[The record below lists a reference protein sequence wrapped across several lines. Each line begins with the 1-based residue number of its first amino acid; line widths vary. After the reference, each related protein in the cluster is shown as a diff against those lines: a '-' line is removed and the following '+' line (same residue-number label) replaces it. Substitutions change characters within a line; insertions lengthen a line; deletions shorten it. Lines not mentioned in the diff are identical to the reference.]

1 MFPRSGQRPVSRPED
16 LRSQPA
22 SRVVPNVA
30 SFSVDQGFWYSIP
43 PHLLNDLSVGSV
55 VRVPLSGR
63 RVRGWVVETVSHR
76 EGALKEVV
84 GVSGGMPVFDRA
96 LLKTLEWA
104 ASHYIAPLS
113 VLLAK
118 SAPPNLP
125 KSKRSVPITPTPPA
139 FERHPLLSV
148 CQAVARGQKRPSHAI
163 VGRWQSLDWLAC
175 LGVVTGSGK
184 SVMVVAPSAA
194 EVEWIASVGREVL
207 GESVVA
213 VTGDDSDLTRAWE
226 HAQGGSRVVVGTA
239 RVATWLIDDLAMMV
253 VLEEGRRA
261 MKDRQ
266 TPTLHVRDVV
276 RRRSLIE
283 RAPCVFFGPTPS
295 VEVLATGA
303 EIVST
308 EGRPWPLVE
317 IVDRSDEPP
326 GSELLSDRV
335 IAALRATSTARE
347 RSFVLTT
354 RKMVDR
360 LIEHVSRRLESR
372 LVGDLES
379 AASVVIGTERDLAG
393 LGSMGLTVAPNADG
407 MLLGQSYRTTEET
420 LRQLARLANAL
431 RGGRGRRMMIQTED
445 PGSDLVETLRRGDP
459 IPYLERV
466 LVERARSGLPPSSEM
481 IAVELRGELPADPD
495 VQLAAMPH
503 IAIVGP
509 LVVEDGVRWLLQG
522 DLKEVRSQLPRL
534 VSKWREGG
542 TTVRIDADPIDL

>member
-1 MFPRSGQRPVSRPED
+1 MTTEKPEA
-16 LRSQPA
+16 QPA
-22 SRVVPNVA
+22 ARVVPNVA
-30 SFSVDQGFWYSIP
+30 SFSVDRGFWYSIP

-76 EGALKEVV
+76 SGDLKEVA
-84 GVSGGMPVFDRA
+84 GISGGMAVFDNA

-104 ASHYIAPLS
+104 ASHYVAPLS

-125 KSKRSVPITPTPPA
+125 KSERSVPSIPTPSVP
-139 FERHPLLSV
+139 EGHPLLSV
-148 CQAVARGQKRPSHAI
+148 CMAVARGQKRPSQAI
-163 VGRWQSLDWLAC
+163 VGRWQSLDWLPC
-175 LGVVTGSGK
+175 LGVVIETGK
-184 SVMVVAPSAA
+184 SVMVVVSSVA
-194 EVEWIASVGREVL
+194 EVEWIASAGKKLL
-207 GESVVA
+207 GEAVVE
-213 VTGDDSDLTRAWE
+213 VTGDDSDLTSAWE
-226 HAQGGSRVVVGTA
+226 QAQGGSRVIIGTA

-276 RRRSLIE
+276 RRRSLFE

-303 EIVST
+303 EVVST
-308 EGRPWPLVE
+308 TGRPWPLVE
-317 IVDRSDEPP
+317 VVDRSDEPP
-326 GSELLSDRV
+326 GSGLLSDRV
-335 IAALRATSTARE
+335 IAALRATSRSEE

-360 LIEHVSRRLESR
+360 YIEHASRRLESR

-379 AASVVIGTERDLAG
+379 GASIVVGTERDLAG
-393 LGSMGLTVAPNADG
+393 LRPMGLTVAPNVDG
-407 MLLGQSYRTTEET
+407 MLLGQSYRTAEEA

-431 RGGRGRRMMIQTED
+431 KGGRGRRMMIQTED

-481 IAVELRGELPADPD
+481 IAVELRGELPAGPD
-495 VQLAAMPH
+495 AQLAAMTG

-522 DLKEVRSQLPRL
+522 DLAEVRSELPRI

>member
-1 MFPRSGQRPVSRPED
+1 MTTKQPEP
-16 LRSQPA
+16 QPA
-22 SRVVPNVA
+22 ARVVPNVA
-30 SFSVDQGFWYSIP
+30 SFAVDQGFWYSIP
-43 PHLLNDLSVGSV
+43 QHLLSDLRVGSV

-63 RVRGWVVETVSHR
+63 RVRGWVVETVSNR
-76 EGALKEVV
+76 AGALKEIA
-84 GVSGGMPVFDRA
+84 GISGGLPIFDDA
-96 LLKTLEWA
+96 LLKTLQWA
-104 ASHYIAPLS
+104 ASHYVAPLS
-113 VLLAK
+113 VLFAK
-118 SAPPNLP
+118 SSPPNLP
-125 KSKRSVPITPTPPA
+125 KSKRSVPSTPTPAAP
-139 FERHPLLSV
+139 EGHPLLSV
-148 CQAVARGQKRPSHAI
+148 CVAAARGQKRPSQAI
-163 VGRWQSLDWLAC
+163 VGRWQSLEWLAC
-175 LGVVTGSGK
+175 LGVVIESGM
-184 SVMVVAPSAA
+184 SVMVVASSVA
-194 EVEWIASVGREVL
+194 EVEWIAGAGRKVL
-207 GESVVA
+207 GEAVVE
-213 VTGDDSDLTRAWE
+213 VVGDDSNLTRAWE
-226 HAQGGSRVVVGTA
+226 QAQGGSRVVVGTA

-276 RRRSLIE
+276 RRRSLFE

-303 EIVST
+303 EVAST
-308 EGRPWPLVE
+308 PGRPWPLVE
-317 IVDRSDEPP
+317 VVDRSDEPP

-335 IAALRATSTARE
+335 IAALRAMSTSGE

-360 LIEHVSRRLESR
+360 YLEHVARRLESR
-372 LVGDLES
+372 LVGDLVS
-379 AASVVIGTERDLAG
+379 DALLVVGTERDLAG
-393 LGSMGLTVAPNADG
+393 LGSMGLTVAPNVDG
-407 MLLGQSYRTTEET
+407 MLLGQSYRTTEEA

-431 RGGRGRRMMIQTED
+431 KGGRGRRMMIQTEQ

-481 IAVELRGELPADPD
+481 IAVELRGGLPDEPG
-495 VQLAAMPH
+495 VQLAAMTD
-503 IAIVGP
+503 IAIAGP

-522 DLKEVRSQLPRL
+522 DLRQVRDELPRI